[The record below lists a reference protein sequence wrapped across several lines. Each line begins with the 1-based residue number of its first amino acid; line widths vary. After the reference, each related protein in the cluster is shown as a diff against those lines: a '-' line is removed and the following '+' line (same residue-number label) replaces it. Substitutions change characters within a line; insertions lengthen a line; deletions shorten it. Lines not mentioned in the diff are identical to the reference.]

1 LEAVEKFP
9 FEVSETGW
17 GEFQIQIK
25 VLFQDPN
32 QRPLNLVHHLKLY
45 PSEDLG
51 ELKTSKSVIS
61 EHYDEVLFEPPSQT
75 MANLL
80 TENEDKSDVT
90 KGPKFREC
98 KAVTKDRYIDELIF
112 FNSATRRGK

>member
-1 LEAVEKFP
+1 LGLTLKAVEKSP

-17 GEFQIQIK
+17 GEFQVQIK

-32 QRPLNLVHHLKLY
+32 QRPLNLIHHLKLY
-45 PSEDLG
+45 PLEDLG

-61 EHYDEVLFEPPSQT
+61 EHYDEILFEPPSQI

-80 TENEDKSDVT
+80 TENESRSDVT
-90 KGPKFREC
+90 KGPKFQERKTDQRC
-98 KAVTKDRYIDELIF
+98 IYEL
-112 FNSATRRGK
+112 TL